1 MPRQKPEWLCGQL
14 ATGFG
19 IWKCQGSLFGGDRR
33 LKAARQPLFHTINLQ
48 PFIRFEAL
56 RFKDTSKQAGNAR
69 RYMGG
74 FNYYV
79 TPASQNFKITAAW
92 ERIVPNTAP
101 PTAVTKNTNHFVV
114 QLQFYYF

>member
-1 MPRQKPEWLCGQL
+1 M
-14 ATGFG
+14 
-19 IWKCQGSLFGGDRR
+19 
-33 LKAARQPLFHTINLQ
+33 Q

-56 RFKDTSKQAGNAR
+56 RFKDASKQDGNTR

-79 TPASQNFKITAAW
+79 TPAAQNFKITAAW

-101 PTAVTKNTNHFVV
+101 PTALRKNTNHFVV